1 LCIISS
7 SDRKLLAL
15 AADIAA
21 VQHQIDDVSDEIKT
35 CSSKKVKYQLLEK
48 EHQLREEKHQLRE
61 KERLL
66 LQVKISNGR
75 KDAEI
80 HRDEQKNEADGVD
93 IYS

>member
-1 LCIISS
+1 ML
-7 SDRKLLAL
+7 
-15 AADIAA
+15 
-21 VQHQIDDVSDEIKT
+21 
-35 CSSKKVKYQLLEK
+35 KKG
-48 EHQLREEKHQLRE
+48 HQLREEKHQLRE

-80 HRDEQKNEADGVD
+80 HRGEQKNVADGVD